1 MKKRLYKSDDDK
13 IIVGVIGGIGE
24 YFDLDPTI
32 LRLLYVL
39 IAVLTGLVPAILGYI
54 IAALV
59 VPHKPFIHH
68 MDHTEPEKSKTE
80 SEKSI

>member
-13 IIVGVIGGIGE
+13 VMAGVIGGIGE

-32 LRLLYVL
+32 LRLLYIL
-39 IAVLTGLVPAILGYI
+39 IAVLTGLVPAVLGYI

-59 VPHKPFIHH
+59 VPHKPTIHH
-68 MDHTEPEKSKTE
+68 MDHTEKTT
-80 SEKSI
+80 